1 LELNVRGTLR
11 PRDRC
16 PFFSVMS
23 VWSVMYEV
31 ARLPCRFVN
40 IGEFSAFLISLSREP
55 RHYSPER
62 VIVAND
68 QWRVVVMLSG
78 RK

>member
-1 LELNVRGTLR
+1 
-11 PRDRC
+11 
-16 PFFSVMS
+16 
-23 VWSVMYEV
+23 MYEV

>member
-1 LELNVRGTLR
+1 
-11 PRDRC
+11 
-16 PFFSVMS
+16 
-23 VWSVMYEV
+23 MYEV

-78 RK
+78 RKWWGPVEVRAWLGGRGTAPIPDIRD